1 MQVVFITGNIG
12 KDAELRTTQGGDDV
26 LSFSMGVQN
35 GFGRDAGTTWY
46 RCSVWGQR
54 GKSLAQHLRKGTKAT
69 VCGALKIGEYN
80 GAAQYDVSVTE
91 IDFSSPKQEGGQ
103 RQERQSD
110 NRGGG
115 GGGYAST
122 DDLEDN
128 IPFSSH
134 MPFGDHRSI

>member
-91 IDFSSPKQEGGQ
+91 IDFSSPKQESGQ

-110 NRGGG
+110 NRGYGQN
-115 GGGYAST
+115 SRQEDLD
-122 DDLEDN
+122 DDLDV
-128 IPFSSH
+128 PF
-134 MPFGDHRSI
+134 